1 MRKYLLHILIISF
14 AFISMPVIHSAEEPH
29 IALQEK
35 LVFFTPEEADE
46 LRHTTEKELRDTEK
60 LMPIMRLRSAPKGP
74 HIYVNE
80 PPLTYTDGV
89 PTILVLKQLHPTLL
103 VKFEANQ
110 APVNMESLQIKGK
123 KGIFSKSITDRFIP
137 YIKGTTIEAEDMEMR
152 NGKFILQVT
161 IADVNN
167 NRTDKNY
174 RLIVKDK

>member
-35 LVFFTPEEADE
+35 LVLFTPEEADE
-46 LRHTTEKELRDTEK
+46 LRHTTEEELRDTEK
-60 LMPIMRLRSAPKGP
+60 LTPIMRLRSAPKGP
-74 HIYVNE
+74 HIYINE
-80 PPLTYTDGV
+80 PPLTHTDGV

-167 NRTDKNY
+167 NRTNNNY
-174 RLIVKDK
+174 RLIVKDE